1 MKIIGIDPG
10 YDRLG
15 IAVIEKPEG
24 GASGAAKSRQK
35 ETLLFSECFQT
46 SPKDTIY
53 MRLRQIGTEIGRVM
67 DEYRPD
73 ALSIEN
79 LYITKNQKTA
89 MRVAEARGI
98 ILYEAEKR
106 GLAIH
111 EYTPMEIK
119 VAVTGDGA
127 SDKEMVTKMIGL
139 LIPLPP
145 KQRIDDEYDA
155 IAVALTHAAIAR

>member
-1 MKIIGIDPG
+1 MRIIGIDPG

-15 IAVIEKPEG
+15 IAVIEKPEK
-24 GASGAAKSRQK
+24 GAPAAAKGRAK

-46 SPKDTIY
+46 SSKDTIY
-53 MRLRQIGTEIGRVM
+53 VRLLQIGQEIARIM
-67 DEYRPD
+67 DEFKPD
-73 ALSIEN
+73 ALSVEN

-139 LIPLPP
+139 LISLPE
-145 KQRIDDEYDA
+145 KKRIDDECDA
-155 IAVALTHAAIAR
+155 IAVALTHSAIAR